1 MAVITKEELLRIPRL
16 RKHIKRKMLR
26 IEFYENKATGGAIDY
41 KERVQSSVCDAASDC
56 LSMAVDLRAE
66 VERDIN
72 ELHALVDKAAKLA
85 DTLSDPLERDIVY
98 AIYVGGLL
106 WKEAA
111 DRMNYSYQRLYQKHQ
126 DILKRLEV
134 VLLD

>member
-1 MAVITKEELLRIPRL
+1 MSVITKKELLRIPRL
-16 RKHIKRKMLR
+16 RKHIKRKMQR
-26 IEFYENKATGGAIDY
+26 IELYETRATGGAIEY
-41 KERVQSSVCDAASDC
+41 KERVQSSVNDSASDC

-66 VERDIN
+66 VERDIE
-72 ELHALVDKAAKLA
+72 ELHMLVGKAAKLA
-85 DTLSDPLERDIVY
+85 DSLSEPLERDIVY
-98 AIYVGGLL
+98 AIYVRGLL

>member
-16 RKHIKRKMLR
+16 RKHIKRKMQR
-26 IEFYENKATGGAIDY
+26 IELYETRATGGAIEY
-41 KERVQSSVCDAASDC
+41 KERVQSSVNDSASDC

-72 ELHALVDKAAKLA
+72 ELHELVNKAALFA

-98 AIYVGGLL
+98 TRYVNG
-106 WKEAA
+106 KEWVECIDTLHWA
-111 DRMNYSYQRLYQKHQ
+111 RSWVFKKHR
-126 DILKRLEV
+126 D
-134 VLLD
+134 VLRAL

>member
-1 MAVITKEELLRIPRL
+1 MSVITREELLRIPKL
-16 RKHIKRKMLR
+16 RKHIKRKMQR
-26 IEFYENKATGGAIDY
+26 IELYETRATGGAIEY
-41 KERVQSSVCDAASDC
+41 KERVQSSVNDSASDC
-56 LSMAVDLRAE
+56 LSMAVDLQAE
-66 VERDIN
+66 VERDID
-72 ELHALVDKAAKLA
+72 ELHELVNKAALFA

-111 DRMNYSYQRLYQKHQ
+111 YRMNYSYQRLYQKHQ

>member
-1 MAVITKEELLRIPRL
+1 MNAITKEELLRIPKL
-16 RKHIKRKMLR
+16 RKHIKRKMQR
-26 IEFYENKATGGAIDY
+26 IELYETRATGGAIEY
-41 KERVQSSVCDAASDC
+41 KERVQSSVNDSASDC
-56 LSMAVDLRAE
+56 LSMAVDLQAE
-66 VERDIN
+66 VERDID
-72 ELHALVDKAAKLA
+72 ELHELVNKAALFA

-126 DILKRLEV
+126 EILKRLEV

>member
-1 MAVITKEELLRIPRL
+1 MITKEELLRIPKL
-16 RKHIKRKMLR
+16 RKHIKRKMQR
-26 IEFYENKATGGAIDY
+26 IELYENKAMGGAIEY
-41 KERVQSSVCDAASDC
+41 KERVQTSVCDSASEC
-56 LSMAVDLRAE
+56 LSMAVDLQAE
-66 VERDIN
+66 VERDID
-72 ELHALVDKAAKLA
+72 ELHELVNKAALFA

-126 DILKRLEV
+126 EILKRLEV

>member
-1 MAVITKEELLRIPRL
+1 MITREELLRIPKL
-16 RKHIKRKMLR
+16 RKSIARKIQR
-26 IEFYENKATGGAIDY
+26 IELYETKAIGGAIEY
-41 KERVQSSVCDAASDC
+41 KERVQSSVNLSACGC
-56 LSMAVDLRAE
+56 LDYAVDLRAE

-72 ELHALVDKAAKLA
+72 ELHELVNKAALFA

>member
-1 MAVITKEELLRIPRL
+1 MSVITKEELLRIPRL
-16 RKHIKRKMLR
+16 RKHIKRKMQR
-26 IEFYENKATGGAIDY
+26 IELYETKATGGAIEY
-41 KERVQSSVCDAASDC
+41 KERVQSSVNDSASDC
-56 LSMAVDLRAE
+56 LNMAVDLKAE
-66 VERDIN
+66 VGRDIE
-72 ELHALVDKAAKLA
+72 ELHELVYKAALFA

-106 WKEAA
+106 WKEAS

-126 DILKRLEV
+126 EILKRLEV

>member
-1 MAVITKEELLRIPRL
+1 MSVITREELLRIPKL
-16 RKHIKRKMLR
+16 RKHIKRKMQR
-26 IEFYENKATGGAIDY
+26 IELYETRATGGAIEY
-41 KERVQSSVCDAASDC
+41 KERVQSSVNDSASDC
-56 LSMAVDLRAE
+56 LSMAVDLQAE
-66 VERDIN
+66 VERDID
-72 ELHALVDKAAKLA
+72 ELAELVYKAALFA

-111 DRMNYSYQRLYQKHQ
+111 DRMNYSYQRLFQKHQ
-126 DILKRLEV
+126 EILKRLEV